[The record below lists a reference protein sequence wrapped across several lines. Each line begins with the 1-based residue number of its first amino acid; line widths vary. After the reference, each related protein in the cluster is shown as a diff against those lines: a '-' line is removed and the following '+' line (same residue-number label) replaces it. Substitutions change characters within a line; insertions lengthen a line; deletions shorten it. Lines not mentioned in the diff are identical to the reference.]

1 MSTRPDPDAPQP
13 VQAAPEQ
20 PAPVLVPKGISLG
33 LLLAAVALSLGSFI
47 PQPPEN
53 RGLGLMALVFGLHV
67 LAIPLAAIGYAQV
80 MNRLTGDNIH
90 WRNAATLGLLLSC
103 VWMLWK
109 MGTGV

>member
-1 MSTRPDPDAPQP
+1 MSDSSDPQGPST
-13 VQAAPEQ
+13 AA
-20 PAPVLVPKGISLG
+20 AVPVLVPKGITLG
-33 LLLAAVALSLGSFI
+33 LLAAAVVLSLGSFI

-53 RGLGLMALVFGLHV
+53 QGPALIALVFGMHV
-67 LAIPLAAIGYAQV
+67 LAIPLAAIVYAGV
-80 MNRLTGDNIH
+80 MNRVTGDNIH

>member
-1 MSTRPDPDAPQP
+1 MMKPHQ
-13 VQAAPEQ
+13 PEQ
-20 PAPVLVPKGISLG
+20 VSAPKPAPVLVPKGITVG

-67 LAIPLAAIGYAQV
+67 LAIPLGAIVYAQV
-80 MNRLTGDNIH
+80 MNRITGDNIH